1 MFKSLK
7 LYAGQQIK
15 PKQLASDLAGFG
27 YSRQEQA
34 AEEGDFSL
42 RGEVM
47 DIYPASFE
55 CPIRLVF
62 DFDKIESISIDPA
75 LSYRVSASP

>member
-62 DFDKIESISIDPA
+62 DFDKIESIF
-75 LSYRVSASP
+75 